1 MKFLVICVTQLIGE
15 AFLEMLKHF
24 EVTQNIFEIPHVWEI
39 VESYLVYTKK
49 FSWIIQS
56 STNTGTIKQ
65 N

>member
-39 VESYLVYTKK
+39 VESYLVYKKK